1 VTVTATL
8 KEKVNPMTKRNL
20 IGLAILCSVLLAA
33 GACGKGKAG
42 SNAAKLIGTWHF
54 QGEKTVEATEMF
66 KQGKP
71 EFKKRFAAMLDKA
84 TITITKD
91 KMKMEGMGKPQV
103 DTYKVVSESGKNITV
118 ETTDEKGKKEKI
130 TITFLS
136 DTEIKVEKQEKTG
149 KMIFFAKK
157 K

>member
-1 VTVTATL
+1 
-8 KEKVNPMTKRNL
+8 MTKRNL

-33 GACGKGKAG
+33 GACGKGKGGAG
-42 SNAAKLIGTWHF
+42 SNAAKLIGTWQF

-66 KQGKP
+66 KKGKP

-91 KMKMEGMGKPQV
+91 KMTMEGMGKPQV

-130 TITFLS
+130 TFTFLS
-136 DTEIKVEKQEKTG
+136 DTEITVEKQEKTG